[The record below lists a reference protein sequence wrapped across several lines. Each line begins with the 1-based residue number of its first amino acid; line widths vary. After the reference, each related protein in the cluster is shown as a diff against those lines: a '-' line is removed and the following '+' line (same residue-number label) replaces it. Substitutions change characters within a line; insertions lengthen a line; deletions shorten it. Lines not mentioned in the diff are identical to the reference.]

1 MTHPPV
7 KLSAR
12 LASRIK
18 IMAHLDI
25 SERRAPQDGRIRIRL
40 TSNRTIDVRVNSLP
54 TLWGEKIVLRLLDP
68 LHTNFDPNSL
78 GMLTAQK
85 EQYLNALQKPQGLL
99 LVTGP
104 TGSGKSLTLY
114 TGLNALNESSKNIS
128 TLEDPVE
135 ITLEGVNQLAINS
148 KAGVS
153 FPSALRAILRQDP
166 DIIML
171 REIRDLETAEIALW
185 AAQTGHL
192 VLTTLHTLSAAA
204 SLNRL
209 KSMGIPNYNL
219 ANTITLI
226 IAQRLARKLCDYC
239 KETVEISEKI
249 PIEQGFTGESLESK
263 AFYKAKGCNHCNDGY
278 QGRIGIFEVVPI
290 SERISRI
297 IMSGRNS
304 TRLSKHMMK
313 QGLLNLRQFALLKVA
328 QGLISLEEA
337 NRLT

>member
-1 MTHPPV
+1 M
-7 KLSAR
+7 
-12 LASRIK
+12 
-18 IMAHLDI
+18 
-25 SERRAPQDGRIRIRL
+25 
-40 TSNRTIDVRVNSLP
+40 
-54 TLWGEKIVLRLLDP
+54 
-68 LHTNFDPNSL
+68 
-78 GMLTAQK
+78 
-85 EQYLNALQKPQGLL
+85 
-99 LVTGP
+99 
-104 TGSGKSLTLY
+104 
-114 TGLNALNESSKNIS
+114 
-128 TLEDPVE
+128 E

-171 REIRDLETAEIALW
+171 REIRDLETAEIALR

-204 SLNRL
+204 SLSRL

-249 PIEQGFTGESLESK
+249 LIEQGFTGESLESK

>member
-1 MTHPPV
+1 MKKINFFKK
-7 KLSAR
+7 KL
-12 LASRIK
+12 IK
-18 IMAHLDI
+18 KSSLFPKESFKDEFFNKDI
-25 SERRAPQDGRIRIRL
+25 
-40 TSNRTIDVRVNSLP
+40 
-54 TLWGEKIVLRLLDP
+54 
-68 LHTNFDPNSL
+68 
-78 GMLTAQK
+78 
-85 EQYLNALQKPQGLL
+85 KP
-99 LVTGP
+99 
-104 TGSGKSLTLY
+104 
-114 TGLNALNESSKNIS
+114 LNEAKYGDLTFFDSIKYKSS
-128 TLEDPVE
+128 
-135 ITLEGVNQLAINS
+135 AINS

-171 REIRDLETAEIALW
+171 REIRDLETAEIALR

-249 PIEQGFTGESLESK
+249 LIEQGFTGESLESK